1 MNTHEL
7 SKRGYIAS
15 APAAIYFKSR
25 RWGHYQQSV
34 LCKAKAY
41 LGFDSRGRLQMS
53 FVGNTH
59 SESVKIVVSKYNLL
73 QLILFHLTL
82 RPIQK
87 SSKQM
92 DIWTGG
98 EILKRNGIASID
110 MDKMNLDE
118 INCEVQKVRTLLEEF
133 IQSVANK
140 KDQEVAQVQFI
151 RLVEAQYKV
160 SVLKEIEDTRRLLE
174 ALQPQKE
181 ARKKEARKKETMD
194 KNQLQIIESESSKYL
209 HYVSGTWKKTKTKK

>member
-1 MNTHEL
+1 MNASEL
-7 SKRGYIAS
+7 SKRGYVAS

-25 RWGHYQQSV
+25 RGRHYQQSV

-87 SSKQM
+87 SSKQTQ
-92 DIWTGG
+92 IWTGR

-110 MDKMNLDE
+110 LDKMNLDE
-118 INCEVQKVRTLLEEF
+118 INCEVQRVRTLLEEF

-140 KDQEVAQVQFI
+140 KEQEVAQAQFI

-160 SVLKEIEDTRRLLE
+160 SVLQEIEDTRRLLE

-181 ARKKEARKKETMD
+181 ARKKETMD
-194 KNQLQIIESESSKYL
+194 KNQLQIIESESNKNL
-209 HYVSGTWKKTKTKK
+209 HYLSGTWKKTKKKK